1 MSFFNFKKSNK
12 EPDTSKT
19 STKAKKTKRKHV
31 GFKRK
36 KKGDYIASMSLGP
49 VAEQGFIDALDD
61 FLQDDKQ
68 EYIKIDGTN
77 HAIYL
82 LALTNDLIKD
92 TSLVDDLGDLYS
104 AIVGSD
110 SRGDMPGTIYNAS
123 FDCDLDPE
131 TVYSE
136 DETPPQKQV
145 VFLPTLNTLNELEH
159 IADPEQ
165 KYEVVRLPSGINAD
179 NVDEL
184 IKERQINQPLL
195 RPDKSGKLRLVTLA
209 EFKQF
214 VKDQTAVKADVAYD
228 DPEDETED
236 HKTEDENNVEND
248 ESGLTPKDTETYDK
262 SNDTSDN
269 VNLDDETADDP
280 FGEDDP
286 DPLTD
291 SDPFA
296 DDSDDDDPFGD
307 QDDDFTDDPF
317 NDDETNNANDDLDD
331 EPVTDNGKE
340 DTSETDDNVA
350 DNIPDDP
357 FADDADD
364 NEVDDE
370 LNINRPVAK
379 KETPSAKTADQA
391 QPEKSKPANNTQDDL
406 SELNDIDLAKND
418 FNLDDTDDDDDFTD
432 VADSDEGA
440 VRTDETSLKQAQTAQ
455 DQQSD
460 DSEPIAPVTDNAAPE
475 PTAPKAEPTN
485 APVNDNSSAADNQQ
499 PAAVNESVNSAPV
512 TENSSAVNSTP
523 VNAQTANASAQTA
536 PVTPTDNALNQ
547 RNDTITISTDQD
559 DVPTAKELPNS
570 ENTIYLDTDDPE
582 PGLAQ
587 LDPNMKKT
595 SQLTSQNKQVAE
607 DWLKEYGKQ
616 IDEWLGHNLKIPVLH
631 TKNRAQYGKQYI
643 AKEVSDNEMLK
654 EEVLNYREQIK
665 NKILEQINSI
675 VANFTDPAKYAEN
688 YKASASELRNM
699 FLNEETMKQE
709 TVKWIND
716 IMQKSEQERQDMIKK
731 AQEDAELEYE
741 NKYKPERDK
750 EITKAESTVKK
761 QHEKQYGLAVD
772 AALSVIQKNAKP
784 KLDEKVKQLLI
795 DSQPLIDEAGLTI
808 TADAKTYQKA
818 LREKKLVSVN
828 LAADNANNE
837 PIRPSATTITPEQ
850 DAEEYDNKMQRQE
863 YQRQMAEL
871 QSKLD
876 EMQAKNKDLQSL
888 VDRKSDQINQME
900 TEKIQYRQD
909 ALQQHQ
915 EAVKSQHLVEQ
926 HEQDAA
932 QVRELKDEIKNLKV
946 HTDIN
951 NLNLDSDE
959 HLAHHKQDMSDEEL
973 FANMTPAPVDDQP
986 ATPVRNSSPK
996 SAPAQAPQL

>member
-195 RPDKSGKLRLVTLA
+195 RPDKSGKLRLVTLN

-228 DPEDETED
+228 DPEDETEP

-262 SNDTSDN
+262 SNDTSDA

-280 FGEDDP
+280 FSEDDP
-286 DPLTD
+286 DPLTE

-317 NDDETNNANDDLDD
+317 NDDETNSADTDLGD
-331 EPVTDNGKE
+331 EPVTDNSKK
-340 DTSETDDNVA
+340 DASETDDNV
-350 DNIPDDP
+350 DDSIPDDP
-357 FADDADD
+357 FADDPDD
-364 NEVDDE
+364 DQVDDE
-370 LNINRPVAK
+370 LNINRPAAK
-379 KETPSAKTADQA
+379 KETPNAKSADQA
-391 QPEKSKPANNTQDDL
+391 QSEKSTPANNTQDDL

-432 VADSDEGA
+432 ATASDESA
-440 VRTDETSLKQAQTAQ
+440 VRTDETSLEQAQKTQ
-455 DQQSD
+455 DKQSN
-460 DSEPIAPVTDNAAPE
+460 SQEPVAPITNNAASK
-475 PTAPKAEPTN
+475 PTNAEPTN
-485 APVNDNSSAADNQQ
+485 TEHTAPVNDNSSVVNNQQ
-499 PAAVNESVNSAPV
+499 SATVNESVNSAPV
-512 TENSSAVNSTP
+512 AT
-523 VNAQTANASAQTA
+523 QTANVNEQTTPVAS
-536 PVTPTDNALNQ
+536 TDNALNQ

-559 DVPTAKELPNS
+559 DVPTAKEMPNS

-595 SQLTSQNKQVAE
+595 SQLTNQNKQVAE

-828 LAADNANNE
+828 LAADNVNNE

-876 EMQAKNKDLQSL
+876 EAQAKNKDLQSL

-959 HLAHHKQDMSDEEL
+959 HLAHHKQDISDEEL

-986 ATPVRNSSPK
+986 TTPVKNNSPK

>member
-195 RPDKSGKLRLVTLA
+195 RPDKSGKLRLVTLD

-228 DPEDETED
+228 DPEDETES

-262 SNDTSDN
+262 SNGASDA
-269 VNLDDETADDP
+269 VDLDNETADDP
-280 FGEDDP
+280 FSEDDP

-296 DDSDDDDPFGD
+296 DDPDDDPFGD
-307 QDDDFTDDPF
+307 DQDNGFADDPF
-317 NDDETNNANDDLDD
+317 NDDETNDANNDLGD
-331 EPVTDNGKE
+331 EQTTDNSKE
-340 DTSETDDNVA
+340 DAPETDDS
-350 DNIPDDP
+350 IPDDP
-357 FADDADD
+357 FADDDDD
-364 NEVDDE
+364 NDNQIDDE
-370 LNINRPVAK
+370 LNINRPAAK
-379 KETPSAKTADQA
+379 KDTPSAKTADKTK
-391 QPEKSKPANNTQDDL
+391 PEKSTPASDTPDDL
-406 SELNDIDLAKND
+406 SELNDIDLDKND
-418 FNLDDTDDDDDFTD
+418 FNLDETDEDDDFTD
-432 VADSDEGA
+432 ATDSDEGA
-440 VRTDETSLKQAQTAQ
+440 VRTDETSLEQAQKTQ
-455 DQQSD
+455 DEQN
-460 DSEPIAPVTDNAAPE
+460 DSQEPVTPATDNAAPE
-475 PTAPKAEPTN
+475 PTAPKAEPVN
-485 APVNDNSSAADNQQ
+485 APVNENSNTANNQQ
-499 PAAVNESVNSAPV
+499 LAAVNESANSA
-512 TENSSAVNSTP
+512 TIA
-523 VNAQTANASAQTA
+523 AQPANASAQSA
-536 PVTPTDNALNQ
+536 PVNSTAANTADTSVQ

-559 DVPTAKELPNS
+559 DEPVAKEMPNS

-595 SQLTSQNKQVAE
+595 SQLTNQNKQVAE

-665 NKILEQINSI
+665 NKILEQISSI

-688 YKASASELRNM
+688 YKDSASELRNM

-716 IMQKSEQERQDMIKK
+716 IMQKSEQEHQDMIKK
-731 AQEDAELEYE
+731 AQEDAELEYQ

-750 EITKAESTVKK
+750 EITKAEGTVKK

-795 DSQPLIDEAGLTI
+795 DSQPMIDEAGLSI

-837 PIRPSATTITPEQ
+837 PVRPSATTITPEQ

-871 QSKLD
+871 QSRLD
-876 EMQAKNKDLQSL
+876 EAQAKNKDLQSL

-915 EAVKSQHLVEQ
+915 EAVKSQQLVEQ
-926 HEQDAA
+926 HAKDAA

-973 FANMTPAPVDDQP
+973 FANMTPAPVDDQQPTP
-986 ATPVRNSSPK
+986 ARNSSPK

>member
-228 DPEDETED
+228 DPEDETEP
-236 HKTEDENNVEND
+236 HKTEDENNVKND

-262 SNDTSDN
+262 SNDTSDA

-280 FGEDDP
+280 FSEDDP
-286 DPLTD
+286 DPLTE

-317 NDDETNNANDDLDD
+317 NDDETNNTDTDLGD
-331 EPVTDNGKE
+331 EPVTDNSKK
-340 DTSETDDNVA
+340 DVSETDDNV
-350 DNIPDDP
+350 DDSIPDDP
-357 FADDADD
+357 FADDPDD

-370 LNINRPVAK
+370 LNINRPAAK

-391 QPEKSKPANNTQDDL
+391 QSEKSTPANNNQDDL

-432 VADSDEGA
+432 ATASDEGA
-440 VRTDETSLKQAQTAQ
+440 VGTDETSLEQAQKTQ
-455 DQQSD
+455 DKQSN
-460 DSEPIAPVTDNAAPE
+460 SPEPAAPVTNNAASEPTNAEPTNTE
-475 PTAPKAEPTN
+475 PTAP
-485 APVNDNSSAADNQQ
+485 VNENSSVVNNQQ
-499 PAAVNESVNSAPV
+499 PAAINESVNSTPV
-512 TENSSAVNSTP
+512 TTQS
-523 VNAQTANASAQTA
+523 ANASKETA
-536 PVTPTDNALNQ
+536 PIASTDNALNQ

-559 DVPTAKELPNS
+559 DVPTAKEMPNS

-595 SQLTSQNKQVAE
+595 SQLTNQNKQVAE

-784 KLDEKVKQLLI
+784 KLDEKVKQLLV

-876 EMQAKNKDLQSL
+876 EAQAKNKDLQSL

-959 HLAHHKQDMSDEEL
+959 HLAHHKQDISDEEL

-986 ATPVRNSSPK
+986 TTPVKNNSPK